1 MSDVSS
7 FVRRG
12 QSDSE
17 TINKLQ
23 ALITPLAFAEPEAD
37 SLKERVILSNPI
49 RKRTNTSVTGLDIT
63 TSSTATR
70 DRFGSHITIL
80 PDTSTPT
87 AFPVTPTLT
96 GTLTFPNKKNGG
108 GALFTGSQYISIP
121 DDNQLDLTL
130 PYFTVAFWFKSD
142 GTNEGT
148 QTIYSKGVFDSSR
161 DYCSACTDFDTDD
174 YDTTEA
180 VPITAGLQ
188 VQVEASNDKDYCDT
202 CSDFDIS
209 YDNTVVPERIRV
221 IISDGT
227 NLVNGTVSTTNLF
240 DANWH
245 SIIIVST
252 DSVSDYC
259 SACTDFSSDYNTISN
274 PLITIYM
281 DKVSQGTIDHSSI
294 TGDLSNTED
303 AIIGASTTSLIDPLI
318 ANLAL
323 FEYQGTNWDSTD
335 ITDFHD
341 NARIRVASQKVAFH
355 FIGNDATVDTL
366 DKVY

>member
-23 ALITPLAFAEPEAD
+23 ALITPLAFADPEAD

-49 RKRTNTSVTGLDIT
+49 RKITLTSLTGLDIT
-63 TSSTATR
+63 DSSTATR
-70 DRFGSHITIL
+70 DRFGSSITIL

-96 GTLTFPNKKNGG
+96 GTLTFPNKINGS

-130 PYFTVAFWFKSD
+130 PFFTVAFWFKSD
-142 GTNEGT
+142 GINQGT
-148 QTIYSKGVFDSSR
+148 QTIYSKGSFIFDA
-161 DYCSACTDFDTDD
+161 DYCLACGDYDTDD
-174 YDTTEA
+174 YNT
-180 VPITAGLQ
+180 VGGLPITSGLE
-188 VQVEASNDKDYCDT
+188 VQVEGNTVADFD
-202 CSDFDIS
+202 SDFDS
-209 YDNTVVPERIRV
+209 SHDTSTTSERVRV

-227 NLVNGTVSTTNLF
+227 NLVDSTVDTTNIF
-240 DANWH
+240 DGSWH

-259 SACTDFSSDYNTISN
+259 VACTDFSSDYSSVST
-274 PLITIYM
+274 PLITVYM

-294 TGDLSNTED
+294 TGDLSNTES
-303 AIIGASTTSLIDPLI
+303 AILGASDTSLSNPLK

-323 FEYQGTNWDSTD
+323 FEYQGTNWDSSD

-341 NARIRVASQKVAFH
+341 NSRIRVANQKVAFH
-355 FIGNDATVDTL
+355 FIGNDSSVDTL
-366 DKVY
+366 DSIV

>member
-1 MSDVSS
+1 MSDVHS

-23 ALITPLAFAEPEAD
+23 ALITPLAFADPEAD

-49 RKRTNTSVTGLDIT
+49 RKRTLTSLTGLDIT
-63 TSSTATR
+63 DSSIATR
-70 DRFGSHITIL
+70 NRFGSSITIL
-80 PDTSTPT
+80 PDTASPT
-87 AFPVTPTLT
+87 TFPVTPTLT
-96 GTLTFPNKKNGG
+96 GTLTFPNKQSGA

-130 PYFTVAFWFKSD
+130 PFFTVAFWFKSD

-148 QTIYSKGVFDSSR
+148 QTIYSKGSFTSDR
-161 DYCSACTDFDTDD
+161 DFCLTCGDYDTDD
-174 YDTTEA
+174 YDTTSA
-180 VPITAGLQ
+180 VPLTAGLE
-188 VQVEASNDKDYCDT
+188 VQAEANTAADFD
-202 CSDFDIS
+202 SDFDLSHSTSTI
-209 YDNTVVPERIRV
+209 TERIRV

-227 NLVNGTVSTTNLF
+227 NLVNSTVTTENLF
-240 DANWH
+240 DGNWH

-252 DSVSDYC
+252 DTLSDYC
-259 SACTDFSSDYNTISN
+259 SACGDFDSDYSTVSSPI
-274 PLITIYM
+274 ITVYM
-281 DKVSQGTIDHSSI
+281 DKVSKGTIDHSSI
-294 TGDLSNTED
+294 TGDLSNTEN
-303 AIIGASTTSLIDPLI
+303 AIIGASNTSLINPLV

-335 ITDFHD
+335 ITNFHD
-341 NARIRVASQKVAFH
+341 KARIRVASQKVAFH
-355 FIGNDATVDTL
+355 FIGNDSTVDTL

>member
-23 ALITPLAFAEPEAD
+23 ALITPLAFPDPDAD
-37 SLKERVILSNPI
+37 SLKERVILSNPV
-49 RKRTNTSVTGLDIT
+49 RKRTLTGLTGLDIT
-63 TSSTATR
+63 KSSTATR
-70 DRFGSHITIL
+70 DRFGSSITIL

-87 AFPVTPTLT
+87 TFPVTPTLT
-96 GTLTFPNKKNGG
+96 GTLTFPNKKNGA

-130 PYFTVAFWFKSD
+130 PFFTVAFWFKSD
-142 GTNEGT
+142 GINEGT
-148 QTIYSKGVFDSSR
+148 QTIYSKGEFGINR
-161 DYCSACTDFDTDD
+161 DYCLACGDYDTDD
-174 YDTTEA
+174 YSTGVDTST
-180 VPITAGLQ
+180 VPGLE
-188 VQVEASNDKDYCDT
+188 VSVEANKVADHS
-202 CSDFDIS
+202 SDFDLS
-209 YDNTVVPERIRV
+209 YDKTTSAERVRV

-227 NLVNGTVSTTNLF
+227 NLVDSTVSTANLF
-240 DANWH
+240 DGNWH
-245 SIIIVST
+245 SIILVST
-252 DSVSDYC
+252 DSVVDYSSTNYSD
-259 SACTDFSSDYNTISN
+259 DYNSSVTPI
-274 PLITIYM
+274 ITVYM

-303 AIIGASTTSLIDPLI
+303 AILGASDTSLTNPLV

-323 FEYQGTNWDSTD
+323 FEYQGTNWTSTD

-341 NARIRVASQKVAFH
+341 NARIRVANQKVAFH
-355 FIGNDATVDTL
+355 FIGNDTTVDTL